1 MLVFLM
7 KILSSYSEAR
17 FHHISVQ
24 LHRTIQTFTSS
35 ITRGPKCSLVDK
47 NKKLNELSKLGQT
60 DEARKMFDK
69 MPDRDEF
76 TWTTMVAA
84 YANEGRLVEARQVFK
99 DVPIKNSITWSSLI
113 CGYCKHGFEI
123 EGFELFW
130 QMQSE
135 GHRPSQFTLGSVLRM
150 CAIKGLLSRG
160 EQIHGYAIKTCF
172 DMNVFVMT
180 GLIDMYAKCKRILE
194 AEFIFDIMSNGKN
207 HVTWTAM
214 ISGYSQN
221 GDALRAIK
229 CFSSMRAE
237 GIEANQYTFPGVLSS
252 CAALCDLRFGLQVH
266 SCIVN
271 GGFEAN
277 VFVQSA
283 LIDMYSKCGD
293 LHSAK
298 KALELMEVN
307 HAVSW
312 NSMMLGCVR
321 HGLPEEAV
329 SLFKRM
335 YASDMEVDEFTY
347 PSVLNSL
354 ACMHDVKN
362 GKCLHCLIV
371 KTGYQSYKLVSN
383 ALVDM
388 YAKQGDLPCAMS
400 VFNSMVEKDVISW
413 TSLVTGCAHN
423 GSYEE
428 ALKLF
433 CEMRVAEIKPDQI
446 ITASVL
452 SCCSELA
459 LLELGQQVHVDFIKS
474 GLEASL
480 SVDNSLMTMY
490 ANCGCLEDAKKVFN
504 SMQMRNVI
512 SWTALIVAYAQNGK
526 GKESLRFY
534 DEMIASGIEPD
545 FITFIGLLFAC
556 SHTGLVDDGKKYFNS
571 MKKDYGI
578 RPSPDHYACMIDLLG
593 RAGKIQEAEKLVNE
607 MDIEPDATVWKAL
620 LAACRVHGSTDL
632 AEKASMALFQL
643 EPQDAVPYVMLSNIY
658 SAAGKWEDAAKLR
671 RKMKL
676 KGVNKEPGYSWI
688 EMNGVVHTF
697 ISEERSHPKSDE
709 IYSKLDDVIA
719 LIKEAG
725 YVPDLNFS
733 LHDINEEGREQS
745 LSYHSEKLA
754 IAFGLLCVPKG
765 VPIRIYK
772 NLRVCGDCHNAMKFV
787 SRVFDRHI
795 ILRDSNRFHHFKEG
809 ICSCG
814 DYW

>member
-1 MLVFLM
+1 M
-7 KILSSYSEAR
+7 
-17 FHHISVQ
+17 SVQ
-24 LHRTIQTFTSS
+24 LHRTIQTFASS
-35 ITRGPKCSLVDK
+35 IIRKPKCSLLDK

-69 MPDRDEF
+69 MPEKDEF

-84 YANEGRLVEARQVFK
+84 YANGGRLVEARQVFEE
-99 DVPIKNSITWSSLI
+99 VPIKSSITWSSLI

-135 GHRPSQFTLGSVLRM
+135 GHMPSQFTLGSILRM
-150 CAIKGLLSRG
+150 CAIKGLLPRG

-172 DMNVFVMT
+172 DMNVFVLT
-180 GLIDMYAKCKRILE
+180 GLIDMYAKSKRVLE
-194 AEFIFDIMSNGKN
+194 AECIFQIMSHGKN

-214 ISGYSQN
+214 INSYSQN
-221 GDALRAIK
+221 GDALRAIQ

-252 CAALCDLRFGLQVH
+252 CAALSDIGFGVQVH
-266 SCIVN
+266 GCIVN

-277 VFVQSA
+277 VFVQSS

-293 LHSAK
+293 LDSAK

-312 NSMMLGCVR
+312 NTMILGYVR
-321 HGLPEEAV
+321 HGFPEEAL
-329 SLFKRM
+329 SLFKKM
-335 YASDMEVDEFTY
+335 NASDMEVDEFTY

-354 ACMHDVKN
+354 ACMQDPKN
-362 GKCLHCLIV
+362 GKCLHCLVV
-371 KTGYQSYKLVSN
+371 KTGYESYKLVSN

-388 YAKQGDLPCAMS
+388 YAKQGNLACAVS

-423 GSYEE
+423 GFYEE

-433 CEMRVAEIKPDQI
+433 YEMRMAEIKPDQI
-446 ITASVL
+446 IIASVL
-452 SCCSELA
+452 SSCSELA
-459 LLELGQQVHVDFIKS
+459 LLELGQQVHADFIKS
-474 GLEASL
+474 GLGASL

-504 SMQMRNVI
+504 SMQMHNVI

-556 SHTGLVDDGKKYFNS
+556 SHTGLVDDGKKYFAS

-620 LAACRVHGSTDL
+620 LAACRVHGNTDL

-658 SAAGKWEDAAKLR
+658 SAAGKWENAAKLR
-671 RKMKL
+671 RKMNL
-676 KGVNKEPGYSWI
+676 KGLNKEPGYSWI

-697 ISEERSHPKSDE
+697 ISEERSHSKSDE
-709 IYSKLDDVIA
+709 IYSKLDDAIA

-725 YVPDLNFS
+725 YLPDINFS
-733 LHDINEEGREQS
+733 LHDINEEGRERS

-754 IAFGLLCVPKG
+754 IAFGLLYVPKG
-765 VPIRIYK
+765 LPIRIYK
-772 NLRVCGDCHNAMKFV
+772 NLRVCGDCHNAVKFV

-795 ILRDSNRFHHFKEG
+795 ILRDSNCFHHFKEG

>member
-1 MLVFLM
+1 M
-7 KILSSYSEAR
+7 SG
-17 FHHISVQ
+17 Q
-24 LHRTIQTFTSS
+24 LHRTMKTFASS
-35 ITRGPKCSLVDK
+35 IIRGPKCTLLDK

-60 DEARKMFDK
+60 DEARKVFDK
-69 MPDRDEF
+69 MPERDEF
-76 TWTTMVAA
+76 TWTTMITAC
-84 YANEGRLVEARQVFK
+84 ANEGRLIEARQVFEEVTNK
-99 DVPIKNSITWSSLI
+99 SAITWSSLI

-150 CAIKGLLSRG
+150 CAMKGLLWRG

-180 GLIDMYAKCKRILE
+180 GLIDMYSKCKRILE
-194 AEFIFDIMSNGKN
+194 AEFIFEVMSYGKN

-214 ISGYSQN
+214 INGYSQN
-221 GDALRAIK
+221 GDALRAIQ

-252 CAALCDLRFGLQVH
+252 CAALVDLRFGVQVH
-266 SCIVN
+266 GCIVN

-277 VFVQSA
+277 VFVQSS

-293 LHSAK
+293 LCSAK
-298 KALELMEVN
+298 QALVLMEVD

-312 NSMMLGCVR
+312 NSMILGCVR
-321 HGLPEEAV
+321 HGFPEEAL
-329 SLFKRM
+329 SLFKKM

-354 ACMHDVKN
+354 AFMQDVKN
-362 GKCLHCLIV
+362 GKCLHCLVV
-371 KTGYQSYKLVSN
+371 KAGYESYKLVSN

-388 YAKQGDLPCAMS
+388 YAKQGDLACAFS

-413 TSLVTGCAHN
+413 TSLVSGCAHN

-433 CEMRVAEIKPDQI
+433 CEMRMAEIKPDQI
-446 ITASVL
+446 IIASVL
-452 SCCSELA
+452 SSCSELA
-459 LLELGQQVHVDFIKS
+459 LLELGQQVHADFIKS

-480 SVDNSLMTMY
+480 SVDNSLVTMY
-490 ANCGCLEDAKKVFN
+490 SNCGCLEDAKKVFN
-504 SMQMRNVI
+504 SMQMHNVI

-556 SHTGLVDDGKKYFNS
+556 SHSGLVDDGKKYFAS

-620 LAACRVHGSTDL
+620 LAACRVHGNTDL
-632 AEKASMALFQL
+632 AEKASTALFKL

-658 SAAGKWEDAAKLR
+658 SAAGKWENAAKLR
-671 RKMKL
+671 RKMNL
-676 KGVNKEPGYSWI
+676 KGLNKEPGYSWI
-688 EMNGVVHTF
+688 EINGVVQTF
-697 ISEERSHPKSDE
+697 ISEERSHSKSDE
-709 IYSKLDDVIA
+709 IFSKLDDVIA

-745 LSYHSEKLA
+745 LFYHSEKLA

-787 SRVFDRHI
+787 SRVFDRYI
-795 ILRDSNRFHHFKEG
+795 ILRDSNCFHHFKEG
-809 ICSCG
+809 VCSCG